1 MQEKIFS
8 YVSQRCHLPL
18 LWYVC
23 GVLLMVL
30 ITFPGLYNHVCEMC
44 GEAVVS
50 PVLAYS
56 VLTLELGGNKRFS
69 FLPEIFLAE

>member
-1 MQEKIFS
+1 M
-8 YVSQRCHLPL
+8 

-23 GVLLMVL
+23 GVLLTVL
-30 ITFPGLYNHVCEMC
+30 ITLPGLYNHVHEMC

-56 VLTLELGGNKRFS
+56 VLTPDLGGSKCFS
-69 FLPEIFLAE
+69 FLAEIFLAE